1 MKKHAAPK
9 RPSRS
14 NVENDGSLVAALERY
29 LRFLDH
35 ERKLSG
41 ETLRAYRQDLEHFI
55 AALGIDQA
63 NDLADEL
70 TPSRLRSYL
79 ATLVGSHERS
89 SIARR
94 LSAIRGWLRALK
106 REGFLKRE
114 IGILVPSPKVKA
126 PLPQFFRIDE
136 IEELLKAPDSSTP
149 FGKRDIALFELM
161 YGAGLR
167 VSEVVGVDLGDIDLD
182 NRWVRVMGKGSYER
196 TAPFGP
202 QAANAIR
209 EWIDACDELQ
219 LAQVSSGE
227 RRQARPLFL
236 NRHGT
241 RLSARSVARILNR
254 HLIRIAASRM
264 ISPHGLRHSF
274 ATHILAAG
282 ADLRTIQELLGHA
295 RLSTTQRYT
304 HLDMG
309 TLFDHY
315 RDSHPLA
322 KKSR

>member
-1 MKKHAAPK
+1 MPK
-9 RPSRS
+9 A
-14 NVENDGSLVAALERY
+14 ENKTQGSLSQELDRY
-29 LRFLDH
+29 LQYLTH

-41 ETLRAYRQDLEHFI
+41 ETLRAYRQDLEHFKR
-55 AALGIDQA
+55 ALSVDDTK
-63 NDLADEL
+63 DLEKSL

-79 ATLVGSHERS
+79 ATLIDSHERS

-94 LSAIRGWLRALK
+94 LSAIRGWLKALK
-106 REGFLKRE
+106 RQGIIKRE

-126 PLPQFFRIDE
+126 PLPQFFRVDE
-136 IEELLKAPDSSTP
+136 IEELLNAPDCSTL
-149 FGKRDIALFELM
+149 FGKRDVALFELM

-167 VSEVVGVDLGDIDLD
+167 VSEVVGVNRGDIDLE
-182 NRWVRVMGKGSYER
+182 RGWVRVMGKGSYER
-196 TAPFGP
+196 TSPFGA
-202 QAANAIR
+202 QAARAIR
-209 EWIDACDELQ
+209 EWMRACDQ
-219 LAQVSSGE
+219 SGAIATSSTVTPLE
-227 RRQARPLFL
+227 QPLFL

-254 HLIRIAASRM
+254 HLVRIAASRM

-304 HLDMG
+304 HLDVG

-322 KKSR
+322 KKTR